1 MLRTCVICCALAGV
15 VGLTVGCKDTKD
27 TKDTKP
33 APTKKDEAVTAYKSQ
48 LGVLEKQVD
57 DLKAK
62 ADKAV
67 GEDKVKLDA
76 KLKDAG
82 AKRDAA
88 KKKLEELEKAAA
100 DKWEAVGKEADAAF
114 DDFKK
119 AVKE

>member
-15 VGLTVGCKDTKD
+15 VGLTVGCNNSKDTK
-27 TKDTKP
+27 TTAKDDSLKS
-33 APTKKDEAVTAYKSQ
+33 YKTQVSAFD
-48 LGVLEKQVD
+48 KQVD

-62 ADKAV
+62 AEKAT
-67 GEDKVKLDA
+67 GDAKVKLDA
-76 KLKDAG
+76 KYAESA

-100 DKWEAVGKEADAAF
+100 DKWDAVEKELKTAIDDAS
-114 DDFKK
+114 K